1 MLEEFAEILDSARE
15 SCPDPLK
22 PRADEAAA
30 QVLGIEKDPER
41 RSLTPA
47 FASWAAR

>member
-15 SCPDPLK
+15 SLPDRLK

-30 QVLGIEKDPER
+30 QVLGIEKDPG
-41 RSLTPA
+41 
-47 FASWAAR
+47 ASFTYTCFRVRASR